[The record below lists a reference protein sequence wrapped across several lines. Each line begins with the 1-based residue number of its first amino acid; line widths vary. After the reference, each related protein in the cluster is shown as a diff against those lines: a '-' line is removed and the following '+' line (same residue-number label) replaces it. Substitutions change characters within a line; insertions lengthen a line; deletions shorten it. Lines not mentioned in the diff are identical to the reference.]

1 MLHATSL
8 DHHFNSLPHRKI
20 PLTIVSNNK
29 VIEMLDEKRKIEASY
44 SRQARTYIFVLKT
57 RKAKTFLGIRYFKW
71 KASAIEYFT
80 SRRSYEEVKA
90 ALLEKA
96 N

>member
-1 MLHATSL
+1 M
-8 DHHFNSLPHRKI
+8 
-20 PLTIVSNNK
+20 SNNK
-29 VIEMLDEKRKIEASY
+29 VIEVLDKRRKIEASY

-57 RKAKTFLGIRYFKW
+57 RKTATFLGIPYSKW

-96 N
+96 K